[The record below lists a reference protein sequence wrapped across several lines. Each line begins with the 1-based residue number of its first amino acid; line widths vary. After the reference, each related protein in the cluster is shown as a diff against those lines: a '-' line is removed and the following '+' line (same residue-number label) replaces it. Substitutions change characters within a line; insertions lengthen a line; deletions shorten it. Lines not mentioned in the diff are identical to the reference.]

1 MRPGRAPRM
10 TAETF
15 VLVALAA
22 SAVAFLANILLWV
35 PILGKAF
42 YLVGKILRIVG
53 IALGVIDIWAILAW
67 KDLAPSPI

>member
-1 MRPGRAPRM
+1 MEPV
-10 TAETF
+10 TF
-15 VLVALAA
+15 MLIALVL

-53 IALGVIDIWAILAW
+53 IAIGVIDIWAILAYYEFVPTP
-67 KDLAPSPI
+67 L